1 MANPHPH
8 GYALPA
14 AALHVTTSDDKNVA
28 ILFDYDSR
36 PLVLAPVLVYRVE
49 QIVGRDTEQTV
60 VQGQTFTPIEP
71 SDPRLAGDLRMN
83 VTDQCVITL
92 DNSSLEIVWPAPVTI
107 CDAANVHAVVF
118 LFEEAPQRYGS
129 SMLSWARN

>member
-14 AALHVTTSDDKNVA
+14 AALHLTTSDRKNVS

-36 PLVLAPVLVYRVE
+36 PLVLAPVHVYRVE
-49 QIVGRDTEQTV
+49 RISGRETVQRV
-60 VQGQTFTPIEP
+60 VQDQTFTPIEP
-71 SDPRLAGDLRMN
+71 SDTRLAGDLRMN
-83 VTDQCVITL
+83 VTERCVITL
-92 DNSSLEIVWPAPVTI
+92 HNSSLEIVWPAPVTI
-107 CDAANVHAVVF
+107 CDAANVHAVIF
-118 LFEEAPQRYGS
+118 LFQEAPQRYGS

>member
-49 QIVGRDTEQTV
+49 RIVGRDTEQTV

-83 VTDQCVITL
+83 VTDRCVITL
-92 DNSSLEIVWPAPVTI
+92 HYATLEIVWPAPVTI
-107 CDAANVHAVVF
+107 CDAVNVHAVIF